1 MDRHERVACHLTN
14 PCGRIAREL
23 AGRKVT
29 CNAIAPGFITTDMTD
44 ELSDDLKAGIVAK
57 VPLADF
63 GQVNDIANTVLF
75 LASPAARY
83 ITGQVLGIDGGGI
96 KAL

>member
-1 MDRHERVACHLTN
+1 
-14 PCGRIAREL
+14 
-23 AGRKVT
+23 
-29 CNAIAPGFITTDMTD
+29 MTE

-63 GQVNDIANTVLF
+63 GQVDDIANTVLF

-83 ITGQVLGIDGGGI
+83 ITGQVFAVDGGMTM
-96 KAL
+96 